1 LESVVEKRKLPLGTS
16 DFKEVVTDR
25 YFVDKSLLIQEIID
39 SSDKIS
45 LIPRPRRFG
54 KTLNLSMLKYFFQRT
69 DFLDLPDNS
78 HLFENLK
85 IWHAGEKYRE
95 KCGKYPVIFMTFK
108 DVKNRRWDE
117 CYDKVKMLISDEFK
131 RHNYLLNSDKLDE
144 DKKEYIQN
152 IIKRTATQAEY
163 ESALKNLSQL
173 LSIHYGRNAIILI
186 DEYDMP
192 IQAGH
197 LNNYY
202 EDIIEFMRNFLSGG
216 MKDNEFL
223 ERAVMTG
230 ILRIAKESIFSG
242 LNNIEVASLLSHKY
256 QDKFGFTEQQV
267 MEILDY
273 YEKEYDIEKIREWYN
288 GYIFGTTYIYNPWSI
303 LELIDNQMAFKTW
316 WANTSSNDL
325 IRDLITTADSGT
337 KTELEILLEGRAIT
351 KTVTDN
357 IVYRDIDNSG
367 ETLWNFML
375 FSGYLK
381 AVDVRPVEDS
391 EDWEADL
398 VIPNREVRSIFRTTI
413 SNWFNNSIGS
423 DIIYLKKSL
432 LEGDVDTF
440 EEIIF
445 DFSEKTFSYFDVSG
459 KYPEKFYHGFV
470 LGMIAHLSDVFEIKS
485 NRESGKGRYDVIL
498 IPKDKSKFGTVFEF
512 KVKGR
517 KETLQS
523 AIKKAKQQITAKN
536 YRAELESAGVK
547 NIQEIAI
554 AFEGKNI
561 KLEKI

>member
-1 LESVVEKRKLPLGTS
+1 
-16 DFKEVVTDR
+16 
-25 YFVDKSLLIQEIID
+25 
-39 SSDKIS
+39 
-45 LIPRPRRFG
+45 
-54 KTLNLSMLKYFFQRT
+54 
-69 DFLDLPDNS
+69 
-78 HLFENLK
+78 
-85 IWHAGEKYRE
+85 
-95 KCGKYPVIFMTFK
+95 
-108 DVKNRRWDE
+108 
-117 CYDKVKMLISDEFK
+117 
-131 RHNYLLNSDKLDE
+131 
-144 DKKEYIQN
+144 
-152 IIKRTATQAEY
+152 
-163 ESALKNLSQL
+163 
-173 LSIHYGRNAIILI
+173 
-186 DEYDMP
+186 
-192 IQAGH
+192 
-197 LNNYY
+197 
-202 EDIIEFMRNFLSGG
+202 
-216 MKDNEFL
+216 
-223 ERAVMTG
+223 
-230 ILRIAKESIFSG
+230 
-242 LNNIEVASLLSHKY
+242 
-256 QDKFGFTEQQV
+256 
-267 MEILDY
+267 
-273 YEKEYDIEKIREWYN
+273 
-288 GYIFGTTYIYNPWSI
+288 
-303 LELIDNQMAFKTW
+303 
-316 WANTSSNDL
+316 
-325 IRDLITTADSGT
+325 
-337 KTELEILLEGRAIT
+337 
-351 KTVTDN
+351 
-357 IVYRDIDNSG
+357 
-367 ETLWNFML
+367 ML